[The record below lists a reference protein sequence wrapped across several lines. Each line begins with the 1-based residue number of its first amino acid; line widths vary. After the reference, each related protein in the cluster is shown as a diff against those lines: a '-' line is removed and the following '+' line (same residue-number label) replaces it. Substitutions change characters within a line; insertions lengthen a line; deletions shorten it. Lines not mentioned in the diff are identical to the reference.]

1 MQNKFKTISEELGI
15 LLTAPEKKDR
25 SAVTFDM
32 LVELAEK
39 YRLATPET
47 LVEAIKLVESNGKNS
62 IEKIG
67 GKFLQIKFDK
77 VDKALYDKLMK

>member
-1 MQNKFKTISEELGI
+1 MQNKFKIISEELGI
-15 LLTAPEKKDR
+15 LLTTSEKKDR
-25 SAVTFDM
+25 STVTFDM

-39 YRLATPET
+39 YRLATPES
-47 LVEAIKLVESNGKNS
+47 LVEAIKLFEANGKNS

-77 VDKALYDKLMK
+77 VDKALFDKLIE

>member
-1 MQNKFKTISEELGI
+1 MQNKFKIISEELGI
-15 LLTAPEKKDR
+15 LLATPEKKDR
-25 SAVTFDM
+25 STVTFDM

-39 YRLATPET
+39 YRLASPES
-47 LVEAIKLVESNGKNS
+47 LIEVIKLVESNGKNS

-77 VDKALYDKLMK
+77 VDKALYDKLIE